1 MMSVHPWSRREFLRR
16 AFGIGC
22 IGAALG
28 FDGIAPA
35 FAAPSEE
42 VRIALLGDSMI
53 DGIWGGLLRAVQKE
67 NCAQG
72 GIKLGRYG
80 MIGTGLTRADKYD
93 WTEEAKKILANFQPE
108 LVLVSLGLND
118 RQAIVSSTK
127 ERTEYNTPEWTARY
141 REAATTFIRTAG
153 AAPAG
158 LLWVGLPSMRDPV
171 AQSDAQEKN
180 RIFSDAVQAVHDPR
194 IEYIE
199 PWRLTGSGEEA
210 FQAYGPD
217 ASGSRIQV
225 RASDGVHFTTAGYDM
240 VAAYLL
246 PKIIA
251 HLKANKVE
259 IAYPCR
265 K

>member
-1 MMSVHPWSRREFLRR
+1 MSMQPWSRRGFLRR
-16 AFGIGC
+16 ALGVGC

-28 FDGIAPA
+28 FDGVAPA
-35 FAAPSEE
+35 FAVPSDE
-42 VRIALLGDSMI
+42 VRIALFGDSMI

-93 WTEEAKKILANFQPE
+93 WTEEAKKILTSFQPE

-118 RQAIVSSTK
+118 RQALVSSTK
-127 ERTEYNTPEWTARY
+127 ERIEFNAPEWTARY
-141 REAATTFIRTAG
+141 KEAATTFIKAAG

-158 LLWVGLPSMRDPV
+158 LLWVGLPSMRDPA
-171 AQSDAQEKN
+171 AQADAREKN
-180 RIFSDAVQAVHDPR
+180 RIFAEAVQAGHDPR
-194 IEYIE
+194 IKYIE
-199 PWRLTGSGEEA
+199 PWRLTGSGEDA
-210 FQAYGPD
+210 FQPYGPD
-217 ASGSRIQV
+217 ASGSRIQI
-225 RASDGVHFTTAGYDM
+225 RASDGIHFTTAGYDM
-240 VAAYLL
+240 VTAYLL

-251 HLKANKVE
+251 HLKANNVE
-259 IAYPCR
+259 IAYPCQ

>member
-1 MMSVHPWSRREFLRR
+1 MMSVHSWSRRGFLRR
-16 AFGIGC
+16 VTGIGC

-35 FAAPSEE
+35 FAVPSEE

-67 NCAQG
+67 NCAQV
-72 GIKLGRYG
+72 IKLGRYG
-80 MIGTGLTRADKYD
+80 VIGTGLTRADKFD
-93 WTEEAKKILANFQPE
+93 WTEEAKKVLASFQPE

-118 RQAIVSSTK
+118 RQALVSPTK
-127 ERTEYNTPEWTARY
+127 ERTEFNTPEWTERY
-141 REAATTFIRTAG
+141 KEAATTFIKTAG

-158 LLWVGLPSMRDPV
+158 LVWVGLPAMRDPG

-180 RIFSDAVQAVHDPR
+180 RIFSDSVQAMHDPR

-199 PWRLTGSGEEA
+199 PWRMAGAGEEA

-217 ASGSRIQV
+217 ASGSRIQI

-251 HLKANKVE
+251 HLKVNKVE
-259 IAYPCR
+259 IAYPCQ